1 MFNGGRIHETKMCEI
16 QDRYVNQ
23 TQITFYVNTHEKI
36 LPIIFPTDLRPG
48 KIFRECD
55 HVYEKLF
62 SYNVMNTKQEDGCY
76 PLNAEVNGKP
86 EKGAYCV
93 CSTELCNEGTIVWPP
108 VQEAP

>member
-1 MFNGGRIHETKMCEI
+1 MSNGGRIHQKKMREI
-16 QDRYVNQ
+16 QNRYVNQ
-23 TQITFYVNTHEKI
+23 TQNASYVHFYEN
-36 LPIIFPTDLRPG
+36 FYQFSPTDLRPG